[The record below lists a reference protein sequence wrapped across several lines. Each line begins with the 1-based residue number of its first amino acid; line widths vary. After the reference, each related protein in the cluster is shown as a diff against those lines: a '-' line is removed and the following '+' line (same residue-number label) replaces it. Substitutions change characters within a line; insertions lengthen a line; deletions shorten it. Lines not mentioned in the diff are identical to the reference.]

1 MCHCVRGHKRH
12 ITTWICFLHILL
24 PHAISQDGLAK
35 EEKNV
40 LKMQRSWIY
49 CNIKPKKL
57 NLSCRHGTC
66 RLKLKGWKMLQER
79 RENAT
84 TSGKNRFVTGCAL
97 VQFQIG
103 FLYRTLSLKNWKKR
117 NEDFNI
123 FSNCSVQLLTL
134 KIHLKL
140 QIFQNFSLHYVND

>member
-1 MCHCVRGHKRH
+1 MLHEKFQNCIANGAKTLIITQFSLKLHRIMCHCVRGHKRH
-12 ITTWICFLHILL
+12 ITTWICFLHILI

-103 FLYRTLSLKNWKKR
+103 FLYRTLSLKSWKKKWR
-117 NEDFNI
+117 
-123 FSNCSVQLLTL
+123 L
-134 KIHLKL
+134 
-140 QIFQNFSLHYVND
+140 